1 MIRGRSLRWQ
11 LLGAMVLIFVFGV
24 AATLISY
31 RTEVM
36 RLGNDL
42 WNRTLQEQAREFL
55 SGLHVQENGAPQL
68 DLPPAWRNAYA
79 DRRSYFAYTLFD
91 AAGRPLMR
99 SPNLS
104 APLPFFPVPTDK
116 TFAPINLVGVGPTR
130 RAIVAARAPGGDV
143 LVVARRDI
151 ARERLVDSLFEEGSE
166 QLLVLAPFVV
176 LALGL
181 MWVITW
187 WSLRPINRASR
198 EAAAIGPANPAM
210 RISADA
216 LPREVQPLVAAVNGA
231 LERLAD
237 AYARERRM
245 TADAAHALRTPLAA
259 LSLRL
264 QRARRSGA
272 VDWPVVERELAEM
285 SALIGQLLD
294 LARKESVSHRDDVAA
309 LPIVNLSRV
318 VREAAA
324 NVVPLI
330 EGGGRRLDIDA
341 PEAVLVHGRGDDL
354 RDLVRN
360 LLENALWHGR
370 GTVSVRVSRASR
382 APRSGA
388 TVEVADEGEGVPAGM
403 EEEAFERFRKLHADS
418 PGAGLG
424 LAIVRQVARSH
435 GGDARFVA
443 GTGRVIVWL
452 PSPPPASSMRR
463 QPVIVANLDD
473 ARARA
478 APTSPGASATRSG

>member
-1 MIRGRSLRWQ
+1 VIRGRSLRWQ
-11 LLGAMVLIFVFGV
+11 LLGAMVLIFAFGV
-24 AATLISY
+24 GATWLSY
-31 RTEVM
+31 RSEVM
-36 RLGNDL
+36 RLGDDL

-55 SGLHVQENGAPQL
+55 AGLRVQGNGAPQL

-79 DRRSYFAYTLFD
+79 DQRSYFAYTLFD
-91 AAGRPLMR
+91 AAGRPLTH

-104 APLPFFPVPTDK
+104 APLPFFPIPKDK
-116 TFAPINLVGVGPTR
+116 AFAPINIVGIGPTR

-181 MWVITW
+181 MWAITW
-187 WSLRPINRASR
+187 WSLRPINLASR
-198 EAAAIGPANPAM
+198 EAAAVGPTNPAV
-210 RISADA
+210 RISAEA
-216 LPREVQPLVAAVNGA
+216 LPREIQPLVAAVNGA
-231 LERLAD
+231 LGRLTD
-237 AYARERRM
+237 AYSRERRM

-272 VDWPVVERELAEM
+272 IDWPVIERELAEM
-285 SALIGQLLD
+285 SALVGQLLD
-294 LARKESVSHRDDVAA
+294 LARKESLSRRGDIAT
-309 LPIVNLSRV
+309 LPVVNLSRI

-330 EGGGRRLDIDA
+330 EGRGRRLEIDA
-341 PEAVLVHGRGDDL
+341 PEAVPVHGHGDDL

-370 GTVSVRVSRASR
+370 GTVSVRVRRDSG
-382 APRSGA
+382 APRSGIV
-388 TVEVADEGEGVPAGM
+388 VEVADEGGGVPAGM
-403 EEEAFERFRKLHADS
+403 EEEAFERFRKLHSDS

-435 GGDARFVA
+435 GGDARFVPGA
-443 GTGRVIVWL
+443 GRVIVWL
-452 PSPPPASSMRR
+452 PNPLLGSSAAR
-463 QPVIVANLDD
+463 QPATVESLDE

-478 APTSPGASATRSG
+478 VSAGPGASASRSG